1 MIAAFSAFNFDLSLI
16 RSGKTTTKEEPMR
29 VKTFMPLLAFCFFAG
44 AVCVAQDALM
54 GTWKLNEA
62 KSKVDPR
69 MGKNETVIYA
79 KEGENIKITV
89 DGVEPDGKPRH
100 TEWVGKFDG
109 NEYPVTGDLTTDSR
123 SYKVMNDHMLTMI
136 NKKGA
141 KETSRGTI
149 EVAPDGKTRTVHLTA
164 TDAKGDKVELTAV
177 YEKQ

>member
-44 AVCVAQDALM
+44 AVCVAQ
-54 GTWKLNEA
+54 
-62 KSKVDPR
+62 
-69 MGKNETVIYA
+69 
-79 KEGENIKITV
+79 ENIKITV